1 MILDFWRK
9 LFKNK
14 PKTKPEWDLVQE
26 NNEQVA
32 KFSSDVVVVGEY
44 CKLSD
49 SIWQWITFSEFID
62 KLPNDLDDNK
72 KNLILKYMIESWKIL
87 SSSLF
92 AMTFNIWK
100 NNIWHESFI
109 KWFNIVRDR
118 IWKWFSVNDVVAFLF
133 LYENPNEF
141 YWEMAM
147 QWFMDISDK
156 IRLKYPELKKFN
168 KSEMLYIIN
177 ACKSRKKDM
186 DLFFIYSINYIEIIN
201 NISDSPERDIK
212 LFEKIFSL
220 SDDEKILIINMLKV
234 TWFFNDSNLVSN
246 FLERFSSKLDEL
258 VWELNKIQFS
268 LLTKKIVSSNE
279 HWKSILKEIKWKI
292 LTENT
297 TITPI
302 CTVFR
307 DSMWIETDMLIY
319 QENEIYSPSPDNKY
333 VRIYRDKS
341 LYLQEIT
348 RLSDLYISKMENNMP
363 FWILLLK
370 MNWKRNPS
378 GTFTDFSS
386 ANDDFFEKLKKAA

>member
-1 MILDFWRK
+1 MILDFGRK

-14 PKTKPEWDLVQE
+14 PKTKPEGDLVQE

-49 SIWQWITFSEFID
+49 SIGQGITFSEFID

-72 KNLILKYMIESWKIL
+72 KNLILKYMIESGKIL

-92 AMTFNIWK
+92 AMTFNIGK
-100 NNIWHESFI
+100 NNIGHESFI
-109 KWFNIVRDR
+109 KGFNIVRDR
-118 IWKWFSVNDVVAFLF
+118 IGKGFSVNDVVAFLF

-141 YWEMAM
+141 YGEMAM
-147 QWFMDISDK
+147 QGFMDISDK

-234 TWFFNDSNLVSN
+234 TGFFNDSNLVSN

-258 VWELNKIQFS
+258 VGELNKIQFS

-279 HWKSILKEIKWKI
+279 HGKSILKEIKGKI

-307 DSMWIETDMLIY
+307 DSMGIETDMLIY

-363 FWILLLK
+363 FGILLLK
-370 MNWKRNPS
+370 MNGKRNPS